1 MVSTDPKSPT
11 PREGRTA
18 ILAEASF
25 DLRLTDIIESLPV
38 GFLICDSDD
47 RVLAGNSLYKAWY
60 FPDRGDIV
68 APGVAYAD
76 LLHAF
81 VESGI
86 SVDGNADPDWLVKRL
101 DCHRNPGEPFRHR
114 LRDGRILRTV
124 ESRTSDGCV
133 ISVHTDVTEL
143 DRQRVA
149 AQRKSDELQVVLE
162 SIDQGVSM
170 IDSDLNAV
178 AFNQH
183 FMDLLEFPAKLG
195 RPGTPFAEFVR
206 HNAERGEYGD
216 GDIETLVQER
226 VELASRFEPH
236 RFERKRPDGTVME
249 IVGKPIPNGGIVTT
263 YTDITER
270 KKAEDAVRA
279 RDRELTEQNRRFNAA
294 LDNMSQGL
302 SMFDED
308 HRLLVCNRRYLEIY
322 NLPDQFARPGTRHHD
337 IVQLLL
343 DRGDYAGT
351 QPESNM
357 NKRLAMIA
365 RGKPATRIQTF
376 SDGRS
381 VAVVHQP
388 MAAGGWVATHED
400 VTELQRVQALVAH
413 MAHHDDL
420 TGLPNRT
427 LLRERM
433 EQATS
438 QLVRNQPFA
447 VLCIDL
453 DRFKTVNDTIGHPM
467 GDKLLQAAA
476 ERLTNCVRE
485 TDTIARLGGDEF
497 AVLQV
502 GGNQPIAA
510 TATAARICDVLSKPF
525 DLDGHQVVVGA
536 SVGIAVAPENG
547 ADSDVLLK
555 NADLALYRAKDEGR
569 GIYRSFETDMDTR
582 IQARRSL
589 EQELRAAFE
598 QNEFELHYQPLVSL
612 NDNEITGFEALLRWS
627 RPQRGWVSPA
637 EFIPVTEEI
646 GLITPLGEWIINQ
659 ACQDAA
665 QWPSHIRVAVN
676 LSPVQFHGGN
686 LVQTVFNALAAT
698 RLSAQRLELEITERV
713 LLNHSETTI
722 ATLHALR
729 DMGVRIAM
737 DDFGTGYSSLSYLRS
752 FPFDKIKIDRSF
764 INDLSNQEEAAIIV
778 NAVASLSQNLG
789 MTATAEGVETERQ
802 RSQVRAAGYTEMQ
815 GFLFSGARPAAE
827 IQAIYF
833 ASQDHDAGTADARPF
848 RLGPLR

>member
-1 MVSTDPKSPT
+1 MVAKNPENHVHDKNPAA
-11 PREGRTA
+11 E
-18 ILAEASF
+18 LAEAMF

-47 RVLAGNSLYKAWY
+47 CVLACNSLYKAWF
-60 FPDRGDIV
+60 FPDHGNIV
-68 APGVAYAD
+68 VPGLAYAD
-76 LLHAF
+76 LLRAF
-81 VESGI
+81 VASGL
-86 SVDGNADPDWLVKRL
+86 SVDGCDDPEWIEKRL
-101 DCHRNPGEPFRHR
+101 HCHSNPGEPFRHR
-114 LRDGRILRTV
+114 LQDGRILRTV
-124 ESRTSDGCV
+124 ESRTSDGCI
-133 ISVHTDVTEL
+133 ISVHTDITEL

-149 AQRKSDELQVVLE
+149 AQQKSDELQVVLE

-170 IDSDLNAV
+170 VDNDLNAV

-183 FMDLLEFPAKLG
+183 FMDLLEFPEKLG
-195 RPGTPFAEFVR
+195 QPGTPFAEFVR
-206 HNAERGEYGD
+206 HNAERGEYGE
-216 GDIETLVQER
+216 GEIETLVQER

-236 RFERKRPDGTVME
+236 RFERTRPDGTIME

-270 KKAEDAVRA
+270 KKAEEAVLA
-279 RDRELTEQNRRFNAA
+279 RDRELTEQNQRFNAA

-302 SMFDED
+302 SMFDKD
-308 HRLLVCNRRYLEIY
+308 RRLLVCNRRYLEIY
-322 NLPDQFARPGTRHHD
+322 KLPAQFALPGTRHQD

-343 DRGDYAGT
+343 ERGDYAGEH
-351 QPESNM
+351 PETLLEG
-357 NKRLAMIA
+357 RLAMIV
-365 RGKPATRIQTF
+365 RNEPASKIQSL

-381 VAVVHQP
+381 IAVVHQP
-388 MAAGGWVATHED
+388 MANGGWVATHED

-433 EQATS
+433 EQVVCKRNS
-438 QLVRNQPFA
+438 QQPFA
-447 VLCIDL
+447 ILCIDL
-453 DRFKTVNDTIGHPM
+453 DRFKNVNDTIGHPM

-502 GGNQPIAA
+502 SGHQPKAA
-510 TATAARICDVLSKPF
+510 TVTAARICDVLSQPF

-536 SVGIAVAPENG
+536 SVGIAIAPENG
-547 ADSDVLLK
+547 ADTDVLLK

-569 GIYRSFETDMDTR
+569 GIYRSFETDMDTK

-589 EQELRAAFE
+589 EEELRAAFE
-598 QNEFELHYQPLVSL
+598 RNEFELHYQPLVSL
-612 NDNEITGFEALLRWS
+612 TDNEITGFEALLRWS
-627 RPQRGWVSPA
+627 HPKRGFVSPA
-637 EFIPVTEEI
+637 DFIPVTEEI
-646 GLITPLGEWIINQ
+646 GLIMPLGEWIINQ
-659 ACQDAA
+659 ACLDAA
-665 QWPSHIRVAVN
+665 RWPSHIRVAVN

-686 LVQTVFNALAAT
+686 LVQTVFNALASS

-713 LLNHSETTI
+713 LLQHSETTI
-722 ATLHALR
+722 ETLHALR

-764 INDLSNQEEAAIIV
+764 INDLSEQEEAAIIV

-789 MTATAEGVETERQ
+789 MTATAEGVETEIQ
-802 RSQVRAAGYTEMQ
+802 RTRVRAAGYTEMQ
-815 GFLFSGARPAAE
+815 GFLFSPARPATDIHDTFFAE
-827 IQAIYF
+827 AKGT
-833 ASQDHDAGTADARPF
+833 GTA
-848 RLGPLR
+848 